1 MRWVE
6 MGGNVFGM
14 GEYCFRMS
22 SCGNMLRCY
31 APSKRTGMMIST
43 DVLAATRL
51 VHCQGL
57 PLLQQPNVGRKSK
70 ASEHQ
75 VRSTLTKSDMLDV
88 INLLPGTKG
97 GYPHYAAMP
106 PALCQRLPLLRSS
119 QTSVE
124 NPKHRST
131 RCVAP

>member
-75 VRSTLTKSDMLDV
+75 VRSTVTKSDMLDV
-88 INLLPGTKG
+88 INLLTGTKEAT
-97 GYPHYAAMP
+97 HIML
-106 PALCQRLPLLRSS
+106 LCRLHFAKGS
-119 QTSVE
+119 
-124 NPKHRST
+124 HC
-131 RCVAP
+131 CVAAKRR